1 MKEKERRVKDL
12 EKQLAA
18 LEERARESERERETE
33 KERGLE
39 SLRQRESQLS
49 AEYARDK
56 ELFAEVSFVVACA
69 RGFDIL
75 LVFWRST

>member
-56 ELFAEVSFVVACA
+56 ELFAEVRLLWHAQ
-69 RGFDIL
+69 RGFDKL
-75 LVFWRST
+75 LVFLGST